1 MGWLGFV
8 AKPFPTL
15 NWLTSNRKGLSTQL
29 NDLNENS
36 RWREVG
42 MTAGYAPFAPFISFP
57 HILPHLTEAPLQE
70 RQECGASISLGAY
83 SGTQKIEST
92 WINPDQPGYGDGIQ
106 WIWLIYGWHMG
117 ERNYTG
123 TFVAV
128 CCLVHQILV
137 SIGIWWNMNMN
148 GLHTSALSFPNY
160 QTSSHISHL
169 LWSLTLKNS
178 NLRWKRNHC
187 ILVATGLGH
196 CFTRVNRHSDMA
208 AVEWYEPCINRVRKD

>member
-92 WINPDQPGYGDGIQ
+92 WINPDQPGYGWHPMDMSD
-106 WIWLIYGWHMG
+106 IWVTYGWKELYGHICCG
-117 ERNYTG
+117 LLFSSSDPRVHRNMMEYEYEW
-123 TFVAV
+123 AAYV
-128 CCLVHQILV
+128 CIVIPKLSNIFTHFTPIVKSDIEELK
-137 SIGIWWNMNMN
+137 
-148 GLHTSALSFPNY
+148 SALKTKPL
-160 QTSSHISHL
+160 HL
-169 LWSLTLKNS
+169 GCHRLGSLLHQS
-178 NLRWKRNHC
+178 
-187 ILVATGLGH
+187 
-196 CFTRVNRHSDMA
+196 
-208 AVEWYEPCINRVRKD
+208 EPP